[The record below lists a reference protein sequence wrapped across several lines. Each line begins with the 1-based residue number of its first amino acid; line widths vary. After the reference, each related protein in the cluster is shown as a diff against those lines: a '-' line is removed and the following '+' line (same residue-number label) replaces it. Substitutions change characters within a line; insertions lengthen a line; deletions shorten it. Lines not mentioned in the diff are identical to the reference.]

1 MNRLI
6 LILLCAVASGL
17 AFAGDADN
25 GKQLAQAK
33 GCIAC
38 HQLDGQGTTDLYP
51 NLGGQHAPYLSEQ
64 LQHFRSGRR
73 ENAIM
78 YPFAM
83 GLSDQEIS
91 DLAAYYSSL

>member
-6 LILLCAVASGL
+6 LILLCTVASGL
-17 AFAGDADN
+17 LFAGDAEN